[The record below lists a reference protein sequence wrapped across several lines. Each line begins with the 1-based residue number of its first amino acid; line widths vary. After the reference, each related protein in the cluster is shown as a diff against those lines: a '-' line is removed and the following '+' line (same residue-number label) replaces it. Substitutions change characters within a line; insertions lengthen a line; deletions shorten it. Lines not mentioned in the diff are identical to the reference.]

1 MNPDGINFKT
11 ASNAKTAK
19 GQSIQDHRTVKNGK
33 DRQRNEKRRRSRA
46 AAYWGILWGI
56 VIALL
61 INGIVFPNVSR
72 TRIIP
77 TDYGTF
83 ISKVDSGMVKAVVIE
98 DQEILFQVQEQKTDT
113 VRDVTYRTGAF
124 RPQDTDGTS

>member
-1 MNPDGINFKT
+1 MEKT
-11 ASNAKTAK
+11 DK
-19 GQSIQDHRTVKNGK
+19 GKKNGDGAGQQPK
-33 DRQRNEKRRRSRA
+33 TGLS
-46 AAYWGILWGI
+46 YWGILWGI